1 MKHLEIIHQ
10 LGQTDSREAAVAFD
24 EFLRGAIR
32 QSLVSVMAE
41 EVTSLRGAAHGR
53 GTESPCRRAGS
64 VPSSLEVEGEKISRP
79 RVHREH
85 SDGTK
90 SEVKLASYEAAKGYE
105 KNKIRDAIIR
115 AYTHGVSTNEVQD
128 TIDWTKGASASEV
141 SRVWA
146 HEGARLLTEPRERDL
161 TTQTWVAL
169 MLDGIRLGG
178 ELTAV
183 VALGFTASGQKVI
196 LDLEIGASEN
206 ETVCRGLVVADHRA
220 WI

>member
-1 MKHLEIIHQ
+1 MGETPRARLV
-10 LGQTDSREAAVAFD
+10 GP
-24 EFLRGAIR
+24 GA
-32 QSLVSVMAE
+32 L
-41 EVTSLRGAAHGR
+41 
-53 GTESPCRRAGS
+53 RRA
-64 VPSSLEVEGEKISRP
+64 LKGEKISHP
-79 RVHREH
+79 RVRREH

-115 AYTHGVSTNEVQD
+115 AHTHGVSTNEVQD
-128 TIDWTKGASASEV
+128 TIDWTKGATSASEV

-146 HEGARLLTEPRERDL
+146 HEGARLLAEPRERDL

-169 MLDGIRLGG
+169 MLDGIRLSG

-206 ETVCRGLVVADHRA
+206 ETVCRGLVVADH
-220 WI
+220 

>member
-24 EFLRGAIR
+24 EFLRGAVR

-53 GTESPCRRAGS
+53 DTESPSRRAGS
-64 VPSSLEVEGEKISRP
+64 APSSLEVEGEKISRL
-79 RVHREH
+79 RVRREH

-115 AYTHGVSTNEVQD
+115 PYTHGVSTNEVQD
-128 TIDWTKGASASEV
+128 TIDWTKGASASVKSAEFGLTK
-141 SRVWA
+141 A
-146 HEGARLLTEPRERDL
+146 HDCSPSHG
-161 TTQTWVAL
+161 
-169 MLDGIRLGG
+169 
-178 ELTAV
+178 
-183 VALGFTASGQKVI
+183 K
-196 LDLEIGASEN
+196 
-206 ETVCRGLVVADHRA
+206 ETSPGKHG
-220 WI
+220 